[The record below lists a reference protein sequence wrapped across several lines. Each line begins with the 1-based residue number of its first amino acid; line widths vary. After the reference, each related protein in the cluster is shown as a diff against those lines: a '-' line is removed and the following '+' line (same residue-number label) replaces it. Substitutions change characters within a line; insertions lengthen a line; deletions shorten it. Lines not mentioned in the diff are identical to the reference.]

1 MKRILITNAKG
12 GCGKTTIATN
22 LASYFSEQGQ
32 STALFDFDPQGSS
45 MQWLRARPKALSQ
58 IYGVAAYKT
67 DATKTKSWQYRIPKE
82 TEIIIIDTPA
92 GLRGQALLQQ
102 SKKAD
107 VILIPVTPSSIDI
120 HATAEFLRDLLLV
133 AKVRCNHTRVAI
145 IANRVKTQTM
155 ALNSLNY
162 FLRSIR
168 IPVLTYL
175 RDSQNYLL
183 AAEHGI
189 GLHELN
195 ASKLKT
201 ERESW
206 EKIYRW
212 IENVPVAVEH
222 AA

>member
-1 MKRILITNAKG
+1 MKRILVTNAKG

-45 MQWLRARPKALSQ
+45 IQWLRARPKSFSQ
-58 IYGVAAYKT
+58 IYGVAAYHT
-67 DATKTKSWQYRIPKE
+67 DTTSTRSWQLRIPTE
-82 TEIIIIDTPA
+82 TETVIIDTPA
-92 GLRGQALLQQ
+92 GLRGHALVHQAKQ
-102 SKKAD
+102 AD

-145 IANRVKTQTM
+145 IANRVKAKTL
-155 ALNSLNY
+155 ALSSLNH

-168 IPVLTYL
+168 IPVITYL

-183 AAEHGI
+183 AADHGI
-189 GLHELN
+189 GLHELDS
-195 ASKLKT
+195 AKLRL
-201 ERESW
+201 ESQSW

-212 IENVPVAVEH
+212 IENVPVVEH
-222 AA
+222 AV